1 MKQKCEQCGK
11 QLNPTKD
18 SIDTALGGLCG
29 ECALKSNQCFTLCR
43 KRLPSG
49 QIIYQALEE
58 ALIPDTPG
66 KRL

>member
-29 ECALKSNQCFTLCR
+29 ECALKSCQCLTLYR
-43 KRLPSG
+43 KSLPSG
-49 QIIYQALEE
+49 QIIYQTLEKALT
-58 ALIPDTPG
+58 PDTPRE
-66 KRL
+66 RL